1 MNCVKWLDQLE
12 RCTYPESTP
21 RAFADTSVTGW
32 KREEQNDGLATVRSH
47 EWETDLLEFSS
58 QPAPRRCLSA
68 CPDAGHSGRVEL
80 EVAAGERLA
89 SSHASAPWPA
99 KTSTVDAPR
108 GAAQRDENA
117 ELLRL
122 TNVTKRFPGV
132 VALDSVSFD
141 LKRGEV
147 HAVCGENG
155 AGKSTLMKIISGQ
168 YPPDEGSLLYKGKE
182 CRFASSLEAQA
193 VGIAIVHQELNLV
206 PHLSVAE
213 NIFLAREP
221 RRGIFVD
228 RARLRTDA
236 QRCLDRLG
244 VDIAPTTLVRTLS
257 VAQRQMVEIAKALSL
272 EAEVLIMDEPT
283 SSLTEA
289 ETGQLFRII
298 HELKRAGVGIIYISH
313 RLDEMT
319 EIVDRVTVMRDGRY
333 VSTDVFRETTI
344 DKVVARMVGRS
355 LEDKFPPRTS
365 VPIEEVLLSVDRLT
379 RTNVFGPVSFELRRG
394 EILGFA
400 GLMGA
405 GRTEVARAIFG
416 ADLPDNGTVKLGNE
430 ILAIHSPIDAIRHG
444 IAYLSE
450 DRKANGLAVNMPVAS
465 NITLAHMDAVSNRF
479 GFIRFAAEAAV
490 AQRYIDALGIR
501 TPGVR
506 QIARNLSG
514 GNQQK
519 VVISKWLFRDSRV
532 LFFDE
537 PTRGID
543 VGAKFAI
550 YELLDKLAAQGIGVV
565 MISSELPEILGM
577 TDRVAVFHEGELV
590 TILET
595 RQTSQEEIMH
605 YASGR
610 MLSAH
615 ASGDS
620 Q

>member
-1 MNCVKWLDQLE
+1 M
-12 RCTYPESTP
+12 
-21 RAFADTSVTGW
+21 TG
-32 KREEQNDGLATVRSH
+32 
-47 EWETDLLEFSS
+47 
-58 QPAPRRCLSA
+58 AP
-68 CPDAGHSGRVEL
+68 PDPS
-80 EVAAGERLA
+80 
-89 SSHASAPWPA
+89 SAPV
-99 KTSTVDAPR
+99 TDVPR
-108 GAAQRDENA
+108 GAVQPDDEA
-117 ELLRL
+117 GLLSL
-122 TNVTKRFPGV
+122 THVTKRFPGV
-132 VALDSVSFD
+132 LALDNVSFD
-141 LKRGEV
+141 LRRGEV

-168 YPPDEGSLLYKGKE
+168 YPPDEGTLIYKGSE
-182 CRFASSLEAQA
+182 RRFTSSLEAQA
-193 VGIAIVHQELNLV
+193 AGIAIIHQELNLV

-228 RARLRTDA
+228 RARLRANA

-244 VDIAPTTLVRTLS
+244 VDIAPGTLVRTLS

-272 EAEVLIMDEPT
+272 DAEVLIMDEPT
-283 SSLTEA
+283 SSLTES
-289 ETGQLFRII
+289 ETTQLFRII
-298 HELKRAGVGIIYISH
+298 HELKRAGVGVIYISH

-319 EIVDRVTVMRDGRY
+319 GIVDRVTVMRDGRY
-333 VSTDVFRETTI
+333 VSTDVFSETTI
-344 DKVVARMVGRS
+344 NQIVARMVGRS

-365 VPIEEVLLSVDRLT
+365 VPSDDVLLSVDQVR
-379 RTNVFGPVSFELRRG
+379 RTNVFGPVSFVLRRG

-405 GRTEVARAIFG
+405 GRTEVVRAIFG
-416 ADLPDNGTVKLGNE
+416 ADPLDGGTVRLGNE
-430 ILAIHSPIDAIRHG
+430 TLAIRSPIDAIRHG

-450 DRKANGLAVNMPVAS
+450 DRKANGLSINMQVAS

-479 GFIRFAAEAAV
+479 GFIRFAAEAVV
-490 AQRYIDALGIR
+490 AQRYIDQLGIR
-501 TPGVR
+501 TPGIR

-543 VGAKFAI
+543 VGAKYAI
-550 YELLDKLAAQGIGVV
+550 YELLDRLAAQGIGVV

-595 RQTSQEEIMH
+595 RRTSQEEIMH

-610 MLSAH
+610 MVDQDASGQ
-615 ASGDS
+615 SGDS
-620 Q
+620 R

>member
-1 MNCVKWLDQLE
+1 M
-12 RCTYPESTP
+12 
-21 RAFADTSVTGW
+21 
-32 KREEQNDGLATVRSH
+32 
-47 EWETDLLEFSS
+47 
-58 QPAPRRCLSA
+58 
-68 CPDAGHSGRVEL
+68 PDA
-80 EVAAGERLA
+80 
-89 SSHASAPWPA
+89 
-99 KTSTVDAPR
+99 DAPHH
-108 GAAQRDENA
+108 AARPNENA

-122 TNVTKRFPGV
+122 AGVTKRFPGV

-141 LKRGEV
+141 LRRGEV

-168 YPPDEGSLLYKGKE
+168 YAPDEGSIIYKGNE

-193 VGIAIVHQELNLV
+193 AGIAIVHQELNLV

-221 RRGIFVD
+221 HRGLFVD
-228 RARLRTDA
+228 RARLRADA
-236 QRCLDRLG
+236 QRCLERLG
-244 VDIAPTTLVRTLS
+244 VDIAPGTLVRTLP

-272 EAEVLIMDEPT
+272 DAEVLIMDEPT
-283 SSLTEA
+283 SSLTET
-289 ETGQLFRII
+289 ETRQLFRII
-298 HELKRAGVGIIYISH
+298 HELRRAGVGIIYISH

-319 EIVDRVTVMRDGRY
+319 EIVDRVTVMRDGRH

-365 VPIEEVLLSVDRLT
+365 VPGDEVLLSVDGLK
-379 RTNVFGPVSFELRRG
+379 RTNVFGPVSFALRRG

-400 GLMGA
+400 GLIGA

-416 ADLPDNGTVKLGNE
+416 ADPLDSGTVRLGDE
-430 ILAIHSPIDAIRHG
+430 TLTIRSPIDAIRHG

-450 DRKANGLAVNMPVAS
+450 DRKANGLSVNMPVAS

-479 GFIRFAAEAAV
+479 GFIRFAIEAAV
-490 AQRYIDALGIR
+490 AQRYIDTLGIR

-577 TDRVAVFHEGELV
+577 TDRVAVFHEGQLV

-610 MLSAH
+610 RAVPDTSD
-615 ASGDS
+615 ASDISDTSGAS

>member
-1 MNCVKWLDQLE
+1 M
-12 RCTYPESTP
+12 
-21 RAFADTSVTGW
+21 
-32 KREEQNDGLATVRSH
+32 
-47 EWETDLLEFSS
+47 ETDLLES
-58 QPAPRRCLSA
+58 
-68 CPDAGHSGRVEL
+68 SGRPHANSPAAHA
-80 EVAAGERLA
+80 EV
-89 SSHASAPWPA
+89 
-99 KTSTVDAPR
+99 
-108 GAAQRDENA
+108 
-117 ELLRL
+117 LRL
-122 TNVTKRFPGV
+122 SKVTKRFPGV
-132 VALDSVSFD
+132 LALDGVSFE
-141 LKRGEV
+141 LRRGEV

-155 AGKSTLMKIISGQ
+155 AGKSTLMKVISGQ
-168 YPPDEGSLLYKGKE
+168 YLPDEGTIVYKGQE
-182 CRFASSLEAQA
+182 CRFTSSLEAQA
-193 VGIAIVHQELNLV
+193 AGIAIIHQELNLV

-228 RARLRTDA
+228 RTRLRVDA

-244 VDIAPTTLVRTLS
+244 VDIKPGTLVRTLS
-257 VAQRQMVEIAKALSL
+257 VAQQQMVEIAKALSL
-272 EAEVLIMDEPT
+272 DAEVLIMDEPT
-283 SSLTEA
+283 SSLTES
-289 ETGQLFRII
+289 ETSQLFKII
-298 HELKRAGVGIIYISH
+298 QELKRDGVAIVYISH
-313 RLDEMT
+313 RLDEMA

-333 VSTDVFRETTI
+333 ISTDLFSETSV
-344 DKVVARMVGRS
+344 DAVVSRMVGRS
-355 LEDKFPPRTS
+355 LEDKFPQRTS
-365 VPIEEVLLSVDRLT
+365 VPTEEVLLSADALV
-379 RTNVFGPVSFELRRG
+379 RTNVFGPVSFTLRRG

-416 ADLPDNGTVKLGNE
+416 ADLLDSGTVRLGDE
-430 ILAIHSPIDAIRHG
+430 TLAIRSPIDAIRHG

-450 DRKANGLAVNMPVAS
+450 DRKADGLSIKMPVAS
-465 NITLAHMDAVSNRF
+465 NVTLANMAAVSNRF
-479 GFIRFAAEAAV
+479 GFIRFAEEAAV
-490 AQRYIDALGIR
+490 AQRYIDMLGIR
-501 TPGVR
+501 TPSVK

-550 YELLDKLAAQGIGVV
+550 YELLDKLASQGIGVV

-590 TILET
+590 TLLDT

-610 MLSAH
+610 QG
-615 ASGDS
+615 AS

>member
-1 MNCVKWLDQLE
+1 MDA
-12 RCTYPESTP
+12 TP
-21 RAFADTSVTGW
+21 DAW
-32 KREEQNDGLATVRSH
+32 RSH
-47 EWETDLLEFSS
+47 
-58 QPAPRRCLSA
+58 
-68 CPDAGHSGRVEL
+68 
-80 EVAAGERLA
+80 GE
-89 SSHASAPWPA
+89 
-99 KTSTVDAPR
+99 
-108 GAAQRDENA
+108 A

-122 TNVTKRFPGV
+122 SHVTKRFPGV
-132 VALDSVSFD
+132 LALDGVSFD
-141 LKRGEV
+141 LRRGEV

-168 YPPDEGSLLYKGKE
+168 YPPDEGTLLYKGSE
-182 CRFASSLEAQA
+182 CHFTSSLDAQA
-193 VGIAIVHQELNLV
+193 AGIAIIHQELNLV

-221 RRGIFVD
+221 RRGIFLD
-228 RARLRTDA
+228 RARLRADA

-244 VDIAPTTLVRTLS
+244 VDIAPGTLVRTLS

-272 EAEVLIMDEPT
+272 DAEVLIMDEPT
-283 SSLTEA
+283 SSLTES
-289 ETGQLFRII
+289 ETTQLFRII
-298 HELKRAGVGIIYISH
+298 HELKRAGVGVIYISH

-319 EIVDRVTVMRDGRY
+319 GIVDRVTVMRDGKY
-333 VSTDVFRETTI
+333 VSTDTFRETSI
-344 DKVVARMVGRS
+344 NQIVARMVGRS

-365 VPIEEVLLSVDRLT
+365 VPTDEVLLSVDQLSRK
-379 RTNVFGPVSFELRRG
+379 NVFGPLSFALRRG

-416 ADLPDNGTVKLGNE
+416 ADALDGGTVRLGADT
-430 ILAIHSPIDAIRHG
+430 LAIRSPIDAIRHG

-450 DRKANGLAVNMPVAS
+450 DRKANGLSVNMPVAS

-479 GFIRFAAEAAV
+479 GFIRFAEEAAV
-490 AQRYIDALGIR
+490 AQRYIDQLGIR

-543 VGAKFAI
+543 VGAKYAI
-550 YELLDKLAAQGIGVV
+550 YELLDRLAAQGIGVV

-590 TILET
+590 TLLDT

-610 MLSAH
+610 MVERMT
-615 ASGDS
+615 SGQS
-620 Q
+620 GGAQ